1 MAKARPEIG
10 KGTSVAMKFHAPTGQ
25 FTISPEALTRASA
38 SLMYAMGHIRDM
50 AKKPRTPYK
59 HSGELS
65 HAEFACKGIIDAAK
79 DLGIDLGAD
88 WGYQLD
94 LTE

>member
-1 MAKARPEIG
+1 
-10 KGTSVAMKFHAPTGQ
+10 MKFHAPTGE
-25 FTISPEALTRASA
+25 FTITPEALKRASS

-50 AKKPRTPYK
+50 GKKPRTPYK
-59 HSGELS
+59 HSGELTPC
-65 HAEFACKGIIDAAK
+65 EFACKGIIDAAK

-88 WGYQLD
+88 WGYELD